1 MLRARGITLALT
13 GYLVASLLGAHP
25 ALAQLQ
31 AGSRIRVTSD
41 RGSRV
46 GTLVSLETDSLRYTT
61 SDTASVTALPLA
73 SVLKLE
79 RSVGKRSN
87 AGRGATIGGVVGG
100 GLGLGLGLI
109 ASADD
114 DEFYDV
120 GPEDVAVVT
129 LFLGAVGAGVG
140 ALIGSGS
147 KRDRWET
154 VPLAAKVH

>member
-1 MLRARGITLALT
+1 MQTRRITLAFT
-13 GYLVASLLGAHP
+13 VYLVASLLGADP

-41 RGSRV
+41 RGSRI
-46 GTLVSLETDSLRYTT
+46 GTLVSLETDSLRYAT
-61 SDTASVTALPLA
+61 SDTGAVAALPLA
-73 SVLKLE
+73 SVVKLE

-87 AGRGATIGGVVGG
+87 AGRGAAIGGGIGG
-100 GLGLGLGLI
+100 ALGLGFGLI
-109 ASADD
+109 ASADED
-114 DEFYDV
+114 AFYTY
-120 GPEDVAVVT
+120 GPEDVAVAT